1 MRKVTVAIVMVPTL
15 ISIATAAQRLS
26 SPQPGPVSP
35 ATPVAIGGSNLPFQ
49 PIGASD
55 LVRLTVDDSPEL
67 SQTFRVDQHGNLNL
81 PLLNTPI
88 SAAGLMPD
96 VLRDRLAAALKAQ
109 HLLVNPIV
117 DVSIVEYRSRDVT
130 VAGAVKTPM
139 TIQELGDLRLLGALS
154 QAGGLLPDA
163 GPEIILEQANGSAQR
178 ISVRQLF
185 DGLHP
190 QLNIPVLAGAQIRV
204 PQCEQ
209 VFVVGDV
216 KRPGAFPYQDMH
228 DTTVLKLLAL
238 SGGLDSFSRN
248 KAYIYR
254 TEPGNLQ
261 KTEIEVPLRR
271 ILDRKSEDVKLAPN
285 DILYVPT
292 NGKLKASASVLNH
305 VTGMGNAAVSAA
317 IWSSH

>member
-1 MRKVTVAIVMVPTL
+1 MKKLTLAIVMVPGL

-26 SPQPGPVSP
+26 SPQAGEVSP
-35 ATPVAIGGSNLPFQ
+35 GMPVAIGGSNLPFQ

-67 SQTFRVDQHGNLNL
+67 SQTFRVDQQGNLNL
-81 PLLNTPI
+81 PLINQSI
-88 SAAGLMPD
+88 RAAGLMPD
-96 VLRDRLAAALKAQ
+96 ALRDEIAATLKAR
-109 HLLVNPIV
+109 HLLVNPVV
-117 DVSIVEYRSRDVT
+117 DVSVVEYRSRDVT
-130 VAGAVKTPM
+130 IAGAVKTPM
-139 TIQELGDLRLLGALS
+139 TIQELGDLRVLGAIS
-154 QAGGLLPDA
+154 QAGGLLPEA
-163 GPEIILEQANGSAQR
+163 GPEIIVEQANGSAQR
-178 ISVRQLF
+178 ISVRELF
-185 DGLHP
+185 DGHHP
-190 QLNIPVLAGAQIRV
+190 QLNIRVTAGSQIRV
-204 PQCEQ
+204 PECEQ

-216 KRPGAFPYQDMH
+216 KRPGAFPFQDMQ

-254 TEPGNLQ
+254 TEPGSAQ

-271 ILDRKSEDVKLAPN
+271 ILDRKSEDVKLVAN

-292 NGKLKASASVLNH
+292 NGKLKTSASVVNH

-317 IWSSH
+317 IWSH